1 MKYAL
6 IIDNIVVQVQPN
18 EQEGFVEVSDDVA
31 CGMIK
36 EGDIF
41 VNPIITKTLEEIE
54 KEETIKLKEE
64 KTNRLNSIVVT
75 TSNNNSF
82 DGNESARSNMLSAI
96 ISSETL
102 SMIEDTWKLA
112 DNTQK
117 LISLVELKEALALSI
132 LEVGKIVREY
142 E

>member
-1 MKYAL
+1 MKYLKTNNGIRVIEEGQEFL
-6 IIDNIVVQVQPN
+6 IQNDWIEITEDEAILI
-18 EQEGFVEVSDDVA
+18 A
-31 CGMIK
+31 
-36 EGDIF
+36 
-41 VNPIITKTLEEIE
+41 NPPKTPEEIE

-82 DGNESARSNMLSAI
+82 DGNESARNNMLSAI

-102 SMIEDTWKLA
+102 NTAEDTWKLA

-132 LEVGKIVREY
+132 LEVGKIVRDY